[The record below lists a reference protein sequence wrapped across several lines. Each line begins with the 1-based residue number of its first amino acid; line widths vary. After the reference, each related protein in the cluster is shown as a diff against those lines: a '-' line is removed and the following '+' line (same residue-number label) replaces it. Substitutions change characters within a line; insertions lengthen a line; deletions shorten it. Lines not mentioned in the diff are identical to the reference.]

1 MIRRLKSLVS
11 LRWLSPA
18 VVLAIVATLIVWS
31 LVQAALW
38 LAIR

>member
-11 LRWLSPA
+11 LHWLSPA
-18 VVLAIVATLIVWS
+18 FVLGVVSTLIVWS
-31 LVQAALW
+31 VVQAALW